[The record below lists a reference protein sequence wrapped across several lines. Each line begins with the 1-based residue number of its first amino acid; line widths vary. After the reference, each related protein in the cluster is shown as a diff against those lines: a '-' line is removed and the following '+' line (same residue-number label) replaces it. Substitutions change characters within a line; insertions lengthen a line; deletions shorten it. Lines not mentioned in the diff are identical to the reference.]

1 MKPLKGRML
10 IISVALIA
18 LFVLILGRLAQLQLG
33 EHEDALA
40 TAESKTTKTITLTG
54 KRGTIYDANMTP
66 IAYDRVSY
74 NVQFYR
80 DPSRNSAADRAAY
93 TDTILKVIRIVE
105 SKGKST
111 INDFWLARDEENNW
125 QFATGAASE
134 SAAVTR
140 ETQWRNNFYETSTPV
155 EKLFDKLCAKYYVP
169 EELSEEDKIKVLA
182 VWQEQR
188 MNNYLPTPVNIAYDV
203 GFEIVAE
210 IEAASTELLG
220 ISIAESSQR
229 VYPKK
234 STASHVIGYISRISG
249 SRTME
254 EYLEKGYARD
264 ALVGSSGIEYSM
276 EDQLSPYLSYR
287 QGSRTVELN
296 RSGKVIREM
305 SYAAPVDG
313 NSVVLTLNLE
323 LQTKAESALLYTIR
337 KIHDLQVETMQT
349 EAWQLANE
357 EVLAEYEA
365 AGKEVQLAET
375 GALIAMDPS
384 SGRILAMASYPNYD
398 LSIFEGEI
406 DAQAYNALLEN
417 DKNPLYNRSI
427 SSRDTPGSIFK
438 LCTALGGLMEGVITP
453 ETRIT
458 DEGEFMGTDISKH
471 PKCWVSSAKRWTHAE
486 QTVVEG
492 LKNSC
497 NYFFYTVGQGLGITN
512 IVKWAAQLGL
522 TSRTGIEL
530 SGEATSFVGDQ
541 SKLYDA
547 DRAIANQYTS
557 KPLYAYY
564 SIEAAI
570 LRIGQDRNIEYDQD
584 RIDRVAKTLMD
595 ITVTYGRKT
604 EWLAPIRATLMH
616 ELNLPSEYISSNLLV
631 NEFYYCIQDLQWT
644 SNETIM
650 TAIGQSIT
658 QVTPI
663 AVARYVAAVANGGTV
678 YNAHLVDKVI
688 SPTGEVILEKEP
700 VVANYIDGAAEYLAV
715 IRKGM
720 EEVTSTENDGTAAR
734 QFEDARYPIA
744 AKTGTAEKTDIDL
757 ENNSWLVTYAPHED
771 PKIVVVVY
779 IQNGYAGAQAAPAAI
794 QVIEAYL
801 DMLAAEEVT
810 TLPQAETLA
819 D

>member
-1 MKPLKGRML
+1 MKPQKTRML
-10 IISVALIA
+10 LVSIGIMV
-18 LFVLILGRLAQLQLG
+18 LFAVLLGQLARLTML
-33 EHEDALA
+33 EHDDALDKA
-40 TAESKTTKTITLTG
+40 QSKSTKTITLTG

-66 IAYDRVSY
+66 VAYDRVSY

-93 TDTILKVIRIVE
+93 TQTILDVIRIVE
-105 SKGKST
+105 SNGKAT
-111 INDFWLARDEENNW
+111 INDFWLAKDEDGVW
-125 QFATGAASE
+125 RFHTGAASD
-134 SAAVTR
+134 SADATR
-140 ETQWRNNFYETSTPV
+140 KRQWRANFYEVNTP
-155 EKLFDKLCAKYYVP
+155 EEELFGRLCEKYYVP
-169 EELSEEDKIKVLA
+169 GDLSDEDKVKVLA
-182 VWQEQR
+182 IWQEQR
-188 MNNYLPTPVNIAYDV
+188 MNNYLPTPVTVAYDV
-203 GFEIVAE
+203 GFETVAE
-210 IEAASTELLG
+210 IEAASNDLMG
-220 ISIAESSQR
+220 ISIAESSER

-234 STASHVIGYISRISG
+234 YSASHVIGYISRISG
-249 SRTME
+249 TSAME
-254 EYLEKGYARD
+254 DYLEKGYTRD
-264 ALVGSSGIEYSM
+264 ALVGSSGIEASM

-287 QGSRTVELN
+287 QGSQVVELN
-296 RSGKVIREM
+296 RSGKVIRQI
-305 SYAAPVDG
+305 SYEAPVDG
-313 NSVVLTLNLE
+313 NSVVLTLNMD
-323 LQTKAESALLYTIR
+323 LQRVAESALVYTIR
-337 KIHDLQVETMQT
+337 TIHDTQTSMMDNEIWLTTNAET
-349 EAWQLANE
+349 LAK
-357 EVLAEYEA
+357 YEA
-365 AGKEVQLAET
+365 EGREVQLAET
-375 GALIAMDPS
+375 GALIAMDPNT
-384 SGRILAMASYPNYD
+384 GRILAMASYPNFD
-398 LSIFEGEI
+398 LSIFEGEV
-406 DAQAYNALLEN
+406 DKDTYNDLLEN
-417 DKNPLYNRSI
+417 PYFPLYNRAI

-438 LCTALGGLMEGVITP
+438 LVTALGGLMEGVITP

-471 PKCWVSSAKRWTHAE
+471 PKCWVSNANRWTHAQ

-497 NYFFYTVGQGLGITN
+497 NYFFYKVGQGLGITN

-530 SGEATSFVGDQ
+530 NGETTSFVGDQ

-570 LRIGQDRNIEYDQD
+570 LKIGQDRHIEYDQD
-584 RIDRVAKTLMD
+584 RIERVAKSLMD

-604 EWLAPIRATLMH
+604 EWLGPIRAILMH

-678 YNAHLVDKVI
+678 YNAQLVDKVI
-688 SPTGEVILEKEP
+688 SPTGEVILQKDP
-700 VVANYIDGAAEYLAV
+700 VVANHIDGAEEYLAV

-720 EEVTSTENDGTAAR
+720 EEVTSTENDGTAAK
-734 QFEDARYPIA
+734 QFSNARYPIA
-744 AKTGTAEKTDIDL
+744 AKTGTAERTDIDL

-771 PKIVVVVY
+771 PQIVVVVY
-779 IQNGYAGAQAAPAAI
+779 IQNGYAGAQSAPAAI

-801 DMLAAEEVT
+801 DMLAEQEVT
-810 TLPQAETLA
+810 TFAEPETLA

>member
-1 MKPLKGRML
+1 ML
-10 IISVALIA
+10 VVSVGLMVLFALI
-18 LFVLILGRLAQLQLG
+18 LVRLAQLQLG

-93 TDTILKVIRIVE
+93 TQTILQVIRIVE
-105 SKGKST
+105 GKGKNT
-111 INDFWLARDEENNW
+111 INDFWLSKDEDGNW
-125 QFATGAASE
+125 QFDTGAATE
-134 SAAVTR
+134 AAAVTR

-155 EKLFDKLCAKYYVP
+155 EQLFDRLCEKYYVP
-169 EELSEEDKIKVLA
+169 DDLTEEEKIKVLA
-182 VWQEQR
+182 IWQQQR

-203 GFEIVAE
+203 GFETVAE
-210 IEAASTELLG
+210 IEAASTDLLG

-234 STASHVIGYISRISG
+234 ASASHIIGYISRISG
-249 SRTME
+249 SRAME

-296 RSGKVIREM
+296 RSGKVIREI

-323 LQTKAESALLYTIR
+323 LQAKAESALLYTIR

-349 EAWQLANE
+349 ENWLLANE
-357 EVLAEYEA
+357 EALSEYEA

-375 GALIAMDPS
+375 GALIAMDPN

-417 DKNPLYNRSI
+417 DKNPLYNRAI

-471 PKCWVSSAKRWTHAE
+471 PKCWVSNAKRWTHAQ

-512 IVKWAAQLGL
+512 LVKWAAQLGL

-541 SKLYDA
+541 SKLYDP

-570 LRIGQDRNIEYDQD
+570 LRIGKDRNIEYDQD

-595 ITVTYGRKT
+595 ITSTYGRKT
-604 EWLAPIRATLMH
+604 EWLGPIRETLMH

-678 YNAHLVDKVI
+678 YNAQLVDKVI
-688 SPTGEVILEKEP
+688 SPTGEVILQKEP
-700 VVANYIDGAAEYLAV
+700 VVANHIDGASDYLAV

-744 AKTGTAEKTDIDL
+744 AKTGTAERTDIDL
-757 ENNSWLVTYAPHED
+757 ENNSWLVTYAPHEN
-771 PKIVVVVY
+771 PQIVVVVY

-801 DMLAAEEVT
+801 DMLATEEVT
-810 TLPQAETLA
+810 TLPEAQTLA